1 MGVGGHEDRAIG
13 QNGPAWKGHE
23 VGEIRYAPLPTGP
36 ALAAIARAL
45 NEENV
50 AARDDPGRIARGMLA
65 DGGLLVLGL
74 RAPFRRPIAWAN
86 RSPRDVRPIRLNPRK
101 SIVALAGRRPGPCL
115 RHRWIIGRMPGLAA
129 ILGDQHA

>member
-1 MGVGGHEDRAIG
+1 
-13 QNGPAWKGHE
+13 
-23 VGEIRYAPLPTGP
+23 
-36 ALAAIARAL
+36 
-45 NEENV
+45 
-50 AARDDPGRIARGMLA
+50 MLA

-101 SIVALAGRRPGPCL
+101 SIVALAERRPGPCL

-129 ILGDQHA
+129 ILGDQHAPLAEPVVIAIGIAEDSHGEAAIR